1 MDIRR
6 QEIVNFVTFSRYSH
20 SSVTRR
26 PIQPWSRAL
35 IEADPEANAASST
48 LEPSSYEQKLIDSPE
63 LCPLT
68 QGSRDSLFHL
78 LVSFLLN
85 RPAAADWK
93 SLDAVLRLLL
103 RLTARDYNYASQLA
117 DLHVYESLL
126 TAQFET
132 EYVEYPNM
140 VALLLRQVSPTESGF
155 CSPILSLHE
164 RRFLCCRYSRIQ

>member
-35 IEADPEANAASST
+35 VEADPDTTLPTST
-48 LEPSSYEQKLIDSPE
+48 LEPTPYEQKLIDSPE
-63 LCPLT
+63 LCLLT
-68 QGSRDSLFHL
+68 QNARDSLFHL

-85 RPAAADWK
+85 RPAGSDWK

-103 RLTARDYNYASQLA
+103 RLTSRDYNYASQLA
-117 DLHVYESLL
+117 DLHVYDCLL
-126 TAQFET
+126 TAHFET

-140 VALLLRQVSPTESGF
+140 VALLLRQVSKTK
-155 CSPILSLHE
+155 I
-164 RRFLCCRYSRIQ
+164 